1 MRLGLEKIM
10 LAILIVAT
18 SSLVFPGMH
27 SICHRLAEV
36 PLSASII
43 DRALRSLFVF
53 DGPVHGLDRGL
64 HLQEPLTGLFG
75 LAALVRTGEHFNK
88 RSPLLDQ
95 SRSRLFEI
103 VGVLF
108 AHNCLSRP
116 IPGSAL
122 GRNDSLSRRRQA
134 DDRAQIRYYL
144 SLNFPAVVEWTAIG
158 HIGFGGGLRLA
169 RREWSRRQ

>member
-53 DGPVHGLDRGL
+53 DSPVHGLDRGL

-75 LAALVRTGEHFNK
+75 LAPLVGTGDHFK
-88 RSPLLDQ
+88 KPSPFPDQ
-95 SRSRLFEI
+95 SRTRLFE
-103 VGVLF
+103 V
-108 AHNCLSRP
+108 
-116 IPGSAL
+116 
-122 GRNDSLSRRRQA
+122 
-134 DDRAQIRYYL
+134 
-144 SLNFPAVVEWTAIG
+144 
-158 HIGFGGGLRLA
+158 GGGVFPPTPG
-169 RREWSRRQ
+169 

>member
-53 DGPVHGLDRGL
+53 DSPVHGLDRGL

-75 LAALVRTGEHFNK
+75 LAALVGTGEHFNK

-95 SRSRLFEI
+95 S
-103 VGVLF
+103 
-108 AHNCLSRP
+108 
-116 IPGSAL
+116 
-122 GRNDSLSRRRQA
+122 
-134 DDRAQIRYYL
+134 
-144 SLNFPAVVEWTAIG
+144 
-158 HIGFGGGLRLA
+158 LA
-169 RREWSRRQ
+169 PF

>member
-53 DGPVHGLDRGL
+53 DSPVHGLDRGP
-64 HLQEPLTGLFG
+64 HLPVPRTGL
-75 LAALVRTGEHFNK
+75 VR
-88 RSPLLDQ
+88 L
-95 SRSRLFEI
+95 
-103 VGVLF
+103 
-108 AHNCLSRP
+108 
-116 IPGSAL
+116 PGPYQRGQTEQAR
-122 GRNDSLSRRRQA
+122 GRFLEMQCSIEAMGRAVEDEEGSQDS
-134 DDRAQIRYYL
+134 
-144 SLNFPAVVEWTAIG
+144 
-158 HIGFGGGLRLA
+158 
-169 RREWSRRQ
+169 